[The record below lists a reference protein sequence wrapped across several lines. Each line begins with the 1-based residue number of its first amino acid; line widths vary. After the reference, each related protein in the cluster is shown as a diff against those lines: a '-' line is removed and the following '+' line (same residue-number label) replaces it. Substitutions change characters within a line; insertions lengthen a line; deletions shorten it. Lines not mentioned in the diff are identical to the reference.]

1 MSGPTAARVANF
13 LDERLATSAFPD
25 YPPALNGLQLD
36 HRGPVRKVVAAV
48 DYSRRTVDAAIAA
61 GGNLLLLHHGM
72 FWGGN
77 QRLVEHAYAR
87 LRDLV
92 MHDIAVYASHLPLD
106 AHLELGNCAQL
117 ASQLGLTVSGRFGQ
131 YQGVAIGVMGDA
143 DLPVDELLSRARA
156 FSSSYGGAARASH
169 EVVGQR
175 CRRWAILTGAGADS
189 STLREA
195 RDRGIDTLIVGE
207 GPHHT
212 TVDAA
217 ELGVTVI
224 YAGHYATETLGVQ
237 ALLRLVEAEFAVPT
251 EFLRLPTGS

>member
-1 MSGPTAARVANF
+1 MSGPTAAQVATF

-92 MHDIAVYASHLPLD
+92 THDIAVYASHLPLD
-106 AHLELGNCAQL
+106 AHQELGNCAQL
-117 ASQLGLTVSGRFGQ
+117 ASRLGLTVSGRFGQ

-143 DLPVDELLSRARA
+143 DLPVDELMTRARA
-156 FSSSYGGAARASH
+156 FASSYGGDARASH
-169 EVVGQR
+169 EVIGQH

-189 STLREA
+189 ATLREA

-217 ELGVTVI
+217 EHGVTVI

-237 ALLRLVEAEFAVPT
+237 ALLRLVEAQFAVPT

>member
-1 MSGPTAARVANF
+1 MSVPTAAQVAGL
-13 LDERLATSAFPD
+13 LDERLASSGFPD

-36 HRGPVRKVVAAV
+36 HQGPVRKVVAAV
-48 DYSRRTVDAAIAA
+48 DFSRRTIDAAIAA

-77 QRLVEHAYAR
+77 QRLVGHHYER
-87 LRDLV
+87 LRDLLS
-92 MHDIAVYASHLPLD
+92 HDIAVYASHLPLD

-117 ASQLGLTVSGRFGQ
+117 ARRLGLTVSGRFGQ
-131 YQGVAIGVMGDA
+131 YQGVPIGVMGEA
-143 DLPVDELLSRARA
+143 DLPLMDLLSRAHA
-156 FSSSYGGAARASH
+156 FSVALGGGARASH
-169 EVVGQR
+169 EVAGQH
-175 CRRWAILTGAGADS
+175 CHRWAVITGAGADAT
-189 STLREA
+189 TLREA
-195 RDRGIDTLIVGE
+195 RACGIDTLIVGE

-237 ALLRLVEAEFAVPT
+237 ALLELVGREFGLPT
-251 EFLRLPTGS
+251 EFLYLPTGS

>member
-1 MSGPTAARVANF
+1 MSSPTAAQVAGL
-13 LDERLATSAFPD
+13 LDERLATPGFPD
-25 YPPALNGLQLD
+25 YAPALNGLQLD

-77 QRLVEHAYAR
+77 QRLVGHHYDR
-87 LRDLV
+87 LRDL
-92 MHDIAVYASHLPLD
+92 MAHDVAVYASHLPLD

-117 ASQLGLTVSGRFGQ
+117 ARRLGLDVGGRFGQ
-131 YQGVAIGVMGDA
+131 YQGVPIGVMGEANVPLA
-143 DLPVDELLSRARA
+143 DLLSRAQA
-156 FSSSYGGAARASH
+156 FSAALGGGARASH
-169 EVVGQR
+169 QAAGQQ
-175 CRRWAILTGAGADS
+175 CKRWAIVTGAGADAT
-189 STLREA
+189 TLREA
-195 RDRGIDTLIVGE
+195 HAAGIDTLIVGE

-237 ALLRLVEAEFAVPT
+237 ALLEVVGREFGLPT
-251 EFLRLPTGS
+251 EFLYLPTGS